1 MAANYSILSQ
11 QRVDQYEPGGRVVSK
26 YEVWAIAQPSGVAFV
41 FRVTPLDYGTTVV
54 GTVAQQLAHY
64 INLMAAQPGVVSIEF
79 EQGVVGDNS
88 VDTTMLVTVESDT
101 GNSTDVVRMPYAL
114 LQHDPPW
121 TRLTAAIAT
130 LNAVEGL

>member
-26 YEVWAIAQPSGVAFV
+26 YEIWAIAQPSGVAFV

-54 GTVAQQLAHY
+54 GTVAAQLAHY
-64 INLMAAQPGVVSIEF
+64 INLMAAQPGVASIEF

-88 VDTTMLVTVESDT
+88 VDTTLLVTVESDS
-101 GNSTDVVRMPYAL
+101 GNSTDLVRMPYAL

-121 TRLTAAIAT
+121 TRLNAAIAT
-130 LNAVEGL
+130 LNEVEAL